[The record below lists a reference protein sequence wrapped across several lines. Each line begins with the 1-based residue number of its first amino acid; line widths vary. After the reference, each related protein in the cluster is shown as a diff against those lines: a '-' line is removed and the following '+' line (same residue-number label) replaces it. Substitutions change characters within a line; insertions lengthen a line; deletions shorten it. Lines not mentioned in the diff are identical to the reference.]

1 MSDMSQVIVPKSD
14 QINADDLIG
23 RDMTITIRDVQIRG
37 GQEQPVSIYFEGSDK
52 AFRPCKS
59 MSRVLVYCWGADAK
73 QYIGRSLTLYR
84 DASVK
89 WGGMAVGGIR
99 ISHASHIDKDQ
110 TMVLAESKASRKP
123 YTVKK
128 LAALAKP
135 TPVENDPADDKNAA
149 DLIAR
154 INAAASAGK
163 LDTFLAR
170 PQVIEWRAFF
180 RANRPDLSEQV
191 EAVCGPA
198 TVAQDDPFGGPDESD
213 RGEAHTATTTDEAT
227 AAEIIKLIGDEKTDD
242 ALTGFLL
249 RRQADIEALPEE
261 LQNRVTEAEAAKRA
275 EWA

>member
-84 DASVK
+84 DANVK

-123 YTVKK
+123 YTVKRLVSVPAAGALDRATAEQDLRNAK
-128 LAALAKP
+128 TLDELKVAWTRKAMAPFREDLAELLEERKAAFAFSDEAGP
-135 TPVENDPADDKNAA
+135 SDDQRGETHA
-149 DLIAR
+149 
-154 INAAASAGK
+154 
-163 LDTFLAR
+163 
-170 PQVIEWRAFF
+170 
-180 RANRPDLSEQV
+180 
-191 EAVCGPA
+191 A
-198 TVAQDDPFGGPDESD
+198 TV
-213 RGEAHTATTTDEAT
+213 TDEAAAAAIIT
-227 AAEIIKLIGDEKTDD
+227 EIAAEKTAD
-242 ALTGFLL
+242 ALDSMMA
-249 RRQADIEALPEE
+249 RRREQIDALPEE
-261 LQNRVTEAEAAKRA
+261 IGEKVQAAYYARFEVLSGSNA
-275 EWA
+275 